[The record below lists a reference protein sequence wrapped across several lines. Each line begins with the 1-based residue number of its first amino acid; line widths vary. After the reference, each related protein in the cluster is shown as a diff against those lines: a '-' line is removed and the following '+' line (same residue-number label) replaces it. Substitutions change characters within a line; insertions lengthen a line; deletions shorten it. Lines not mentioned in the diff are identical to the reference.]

1 MPDRPAQD
9 MHVHSTFSDG
19 AGTIDENIA
28 AAQAAGLEQLGCV
41 DHVRITTEWVPEYV
55 AAVRAASKGSPVA
68 LQCGIESKI
77 LDTAGTL
84 DLPTEGIDDI
94 DAVYAAD
101 HQVATADGPAHPR
114 KVAEALASGEL
125 RAADVI
131 ENIVTSTSGAVTRYD
146 NVVIAHLFSIL
157 PKIGL
162 DEEDVP
168 IELIE
173 SLADATLKGGARV
186 EVSERW
192 RCPSVR
198 TLRPFVDRGMT
209 VLMSTDSHRPEHI
222 GQYDYCAQ
230 VIRELG
236 GGG

>member
-1 MPDRPAQD
+1 MSDPAPQD

-19 AGTIDENIA
+19 AGTIEENIA
-28 AAQAAGLEQLGCV
+28 AADAAGLEELGCV
-41 DHVRITTEWVPEYV
+41 DHVRITTEWVPSYV
-55 AAVRAASKGSPVA
+55 EAVRSAEERSTIA
-68 LQCGIESKI
+68 LQCGIEAKI

-94 DAVYAAD
+94 DAIYAAD

-114 KVAEALASGEL
+114 KVAEALAAGEL
-125 RAADVI
+125 EAADVI
-131 ENIVTSTSGAVTRYD
+131 ANIVTSTAEAVTRYD

-162 DEEDVP
+162 DESDVP
-168 IELIE
+168 LELIE
-173 SLADATLKGGARV
+173 SLADATRAGGARV

-192 RCPSVR
+192 RCPSAR

-236 GGG
+236 GGE